1 MKRFPIF
8 ACIVS
13 ILLIAACVIPG
24 MAAPTAT
31 PAPTNTN
38 TPEPTF
44 TPLPTETPTLVPTS
58 TPDKTATA
66 IVAATETADA
76 VRSELDTVLGDTE
89 IAYKE
94 GHLAWQQ
101 TKPISIH
108 LHGPSN
114 DFMEVSRNLTTGD
127 FILKTDATWNA
138 TGLLVCGVIFRSE
151 PSIEDGKQ
159 YQFLFMRFSGL
170 PAWDIEVH
178 EFGYFKNSPTD
189 IQYSAAVDQGN
200 NATNQIILVARQEQ
214 FNLYINKVSQGRY
227 FDYSK
232 QRMNGVFAFLAAQ
245 ESGDGSC
252 EYENSWIWSLDK
264 D

>member
-8 ACIVS
+8 ALIASV
-13 ILLIAACVIPG
+13 LLIVACAAPG

-31 PAPTNTN
+31 PAPTD
-38 TPEPTF
+38 TPQPTF

-66 IVAATETADA
+66 VVMATETADA
-76 VRSELDTVLGDTE
+76 VLTELDKVLGDTD

-101 TKPISIH
+101 AKPMTVN
-108 LHGPSN
+108 LQGPSY
-114 DFMEVSRNLTTGD
+114 DYMEVGEKLTAGD
-127 FILKTDATWNA
+127 FILKSDVIWNA
-138 TGLLVCGVIFRSE
+138 TGLLACGVTFRSE
-151 PSIEDGKQ
+151 PNIEQGKQ
-159 YQFLFMRFSGL
+159 YQFIFLRFSGL
-170 PAWDIEVH
+170 PAWAIEVH
-178 EFGYFKNSPTD
+178 EYGQFKNSPTD

-200 NATNQIILVARQEQ
+200 DATNQIILIARGEQ
-214 FNLYINKVSQGRY
+214 FNLFINKVSQGRY

-232 QRMNGVFAFLAAQ
+232 QRMDGAFAFLAVQ
-245 ESGDGSC
+245 ESGTGSC
-252 EYENSWIWSLDK
+252 EFENSWIWSLDK

>member
-8 ACIVS
+8 VLVASV
-13 ILLIAACVIPG
+13 LLIVACVAPG

-31 PAPTNTN
+31 PAPTD
-38 TPEPTF
+38 TPQPTF

-58 TPDKTATA
+58 TPDTTATA
-66 IVAATETADA
+66 VAMATETADA
-76 VRSELDTVLGDTE
+76 VLTDLDKMLGDSE

-101 TKPISIH
+101 AKPMSVN
-108 LHGPSN
+108 LHGPST
-114 DFMEVSRNLTTGD
+114 DYLEVGQNLTASD
-127 FILKTDATWNA
+127 FILKTDVTWNA
-138 TGLLVCGVIFRSE
+138 TGLLVCGVTFRSE
-151 PSIEDGKQ
+151 PNLEVGRQ

-170 PAWDIEVH
+170 PAWAIEVH

-189 IQYSAAVDQGN
+189 VQYSAAVDQGN
-200 NATNQIILVARQEQ
+200 DGTNQIILIARGEQ

-232 QRMNGVFAFLAAQ
+232 QRMDGAFAFLAAQ

-252 EYENSWIWSLDK
+252 EFENSWVWSLDK
-264 D
+264 E

>member
-1 MKRFPIF
+1 MKRLPIF
-8 ACIVS
+8 AS
-13 ILLIAACVIPG
+13 IALAALLAACVLPG

-31 PAPTNTN
+31 PTPTN

-58 TPDKTATA
+58 TPDQTATA
-66 IVAATETADA
+66 VVRATETADA
-76 VRSELDTVLGDTE
+76 VLTELDKLLGDTD

-101 TKPISIH
+101 AKPMSVN
-108 LHGPSN
+108 LHGPST
-114 DFMEVSRNLTTGD
+114 DYMEVGQNLTAGD
-127 FILKTDATWNA
+127 FILKSDVTWNA
-138 TGLLVCGVIFRSE
+138 TGLLACGVTFRSE
-151 PSIEDGKQ
+151 PNLEQGKQ
-159 YQFLFMRFSGL
+159 YQFIFLRFSGL
-170 PAWDIEVH
+170 PAWAIEVH

-189 IQYSAAVDQGN
+189 VQYSAAVDQGN
-200 NATNQIILVARQEQ
+200 GATNQIVLIARGEQ

-232 QRMNGVFAFLAAQ
+232 QRMDGEFALLAVQ

-252 EYENSWIWSLDK
+252 EFENSWVWSLDK
-264 D
+264 E